1 MHIKFR
7 VRSCLVETK
16 VREKA
21 SRVDGATANY
31 RFMPES
37 ECNSLIVSVPERNM
51 AFSIH
56 GGEVDIF
63 SGHHQLDTL
72 EGHKRH
78 QRISIHGT
86 PLSLKSQHANGK
98 ATTPHSAF
106 LLSLRF

>member
-1 MHIKFR
+1 
-7 VRSCLVETK
+7 
-16 VREKA
+16 
-21 SRVDGATANY
+21 
-31 RFMPES
+31 MPES
-37 ECNSLIVSVPERNM
+37 NN

-78 QRISIHGT
+78 QRISIHNT

-106 LLSLRF
+106 LLSPVLDTAFSKRLEYISDGSNRHRSLS